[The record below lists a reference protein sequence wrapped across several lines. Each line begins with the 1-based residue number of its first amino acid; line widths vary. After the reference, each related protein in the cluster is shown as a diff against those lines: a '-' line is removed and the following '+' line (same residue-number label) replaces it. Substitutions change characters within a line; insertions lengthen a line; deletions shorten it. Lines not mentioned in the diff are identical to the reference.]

1 RRHTRFSRDWSS
13 DVCSSDWRSLPGRR
27 WQAAGA
33 SQMLR
38 RTWCRG
44 HVSKVSPPSAP
55 VGTAGAVC
63 RMGHCTKG
71 SNMQKARAGR
81 TGTTRMPWHGW
92 LLGGVLAIYG
102 LAAGFDHFMS
112 LAQGE
117 AYYRGS
123 GMSDMQVA
131 YFSAQPPWA
140 IAGWTVSVWAGLWG
154 ALAMLLRRRLASL
167 LFALATGGSLVYIA
181 YVLVLTNG

>member
-1 RRHTRFSRDWSS
+1 
-13 DVCSSDWRSLPGRR
+13 
-27 WQAAGA
+27 
-33 SQMLR
+33 
-38 RTWCRG
+38 
-44 HVSKVSPPSAP
+44 
-55 VGTAGAVC
+55 
-63 RMGHCTKG
+63 
-71 SNMQKARAGR
+71 
-81 TGTTRMPWHGW
+81 MPWHGW

-181 YVLVLTNG
+181 YVLVRTNGREAMGVLWAMPLVLAALMALMVPYSHYLAAGRVPR